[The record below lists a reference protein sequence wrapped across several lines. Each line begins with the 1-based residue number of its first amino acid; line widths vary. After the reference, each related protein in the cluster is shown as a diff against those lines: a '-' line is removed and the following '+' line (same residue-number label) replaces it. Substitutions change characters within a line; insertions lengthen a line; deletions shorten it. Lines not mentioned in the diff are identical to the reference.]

1 MSWPSASVA
10 VLQLFRRDL
19 LLAYRHRAEI
29 ALPPLFFVLV
39 VTLFPIGVGAD
50 SRLLHDMAPGVIWV
64 AALLAAIMSLDQMFR
79 SDFEDGSLEQLLLSG
94 HPLSLLVLSKVA
106 AHWLVTGMPLLL
118 MAPLLGAALNLAPVG
133 IAVLMATLLLGS
145 PVLSLVGAIAVAL
158 TVGLRKG
165 GVLLTL
171 LVVPLYVPVLVFATG
186 AVAAASAGLPA
197 GAQLSMLAAI
207 LTATITLAPVA
218 VAAALRVSLE

>member
-1 MSWPSASVA
+1 MNRPSVSAA
-10 VLQLFRRDL
+10 ALHLFRRDL
-19 LLAYRHRAEI
+19 LLAYRRRGEI
-29 ALPPLFFVLV
+29 VLPPLFFVLV
-39 VTLFPIGVGAD
+39 VTLFALGVGAQ

-64 AALLAAIMSLDQMFR
+64 AALLAAIISMDQVFR

-94 HPLSLLVLSKVA
+94 QPLSLLVLSKVA
-106 AHWLVTGMPLLL
+106 AHWLVTGMPLL
-118 MAPLLGAALNLAPVG
+118 MTAPLLGAALDLAPTT
-133 IAVLMATLLLGS
+133 IAVLMLTLLLGT

-186 AVAAASAGLPA
+186 AVTAAASEVPVT
-197 GAQLSMLAAI
+197 AQLSMLAAI
-207 LTATITLAPVA
+207 LIATVTLAPVA